1 VLRRAK
7 EGLIKYSTRYERL
20 VLLLLTVAYAF
31 NAMDRGI
38 ISIIGQAM
46 KVDLALSDTQFGLL
60 GGTAFAALY
69 AFGGIAIARL
79 AEHFNRVN
87 IIAIAMVVWSTLTTV
102 CGVAANFT
110 QLLLSRAGVGI
121 AEAGCTP
128 PAHSLISD
136 YFGASR
142 RTSALSV
149 YSSGISV
156 GYLVAALVGGYVA
169 QHYGWRAACGIVGL
183 PGIVVAIVLKLVV
196 REPARTVAPASTTA
210 GELREMLAVARTLM
224 RDRRAFHM
232 ILGVTVG
239 GFANYAFYAFAPLYF
254 NRAFGLSY
262 STTGVIA
269 ALTGGI
275 AVGVGIVAGGYLTD
289 RLGRRKPK
297 AYAMIPALGT
307 LLAIPF
313 YLLTAV
319 STDWHLATA
328 FLAVAGFLQY
338 TSLGPTFGVVQNSVE
353 PHRRATAT
361 ALLYIFLNVVALGGG
376 PLFTGW
382 VIDRSG
388 ASGSSLPD
396 ATRHGLLVLLIF
408 YAWASAHYFRA
419 SSVQSDSM

>member
-1 VLRRAK
+1 M
-7 EGLIKYSTRYERL
+7 IKDSTRYARL

-46 KVDLALSDTQFGLL
+46 KVDLGLTDTQFGLL
-60 GGTAFAALY
+60 SGTAFAALY
-69 AFGGIAIARL
+69 ALGGIPIARL
-79 AEHFNRVN
+79 AERFNRVN
-87 IIAIAMVVWSTLTTV
+87 IIAIAMVVWSSLTTV
-102 CGVAANFT
+102 CGLAADFT

-136 YFGASR
+136 YFEPSR

-149 YSSGISV
+149 YSSGISI
-156 GYLVAALVGGYVA
+156 GYLVAALAGGYVA
-169 QHYGWRAACGIVGL
+169 QHYGWRAACAIVGL
-183 PGIVVAIVLKLVV
+183 PGIALAVVLKLVV
-196 REPARTVAPASTTA
+196 QEPSRSRVARPISDEF
-210 GELREMLAVARTLM
+210 GEMLAVARTLV
-224 RDRRAFHM
+224 RDRRALHM

-254 NRAFGLSY
+254 NRAFGLDY

-275 AVGVGIVAGGYLTD
+275 AVGVGIVVGGYLTD
-289 RLGRRKPK
+289 RLGRNNPR
-297 AYAMIPALGT
+297 AYAMVPALGT
-307 LLAIPF
+307 LLATPF
-313 YLLTAV
+313 YLLTAL
-319 STDWHLATA
+319 SADWRLAA
-328 FLAVAGFLQY
+328 VFLGVAGFLQY
-338 TSLGPTFGVVQNSVE
+338 MSLGPTFGVVQNSVE
-353 PHRRATAT
+353 SHRRATAT
-361 ALLYIFLNVVALGGG
+361 ALLYIILNVVSLGGG

-382 VIDRSG
+382 VIDHSG
-388 ASGSSLPD
+388 PSPAD
-396 ATRHGLLVLLIF
+396 ATRHGLLVLGIF

>member
-1 VLRRAK
+1 
-7 EGLIKYSTRYERL
+7 
-20 VLLLLTVAYAF
+20 
-31 NAMDRGI
+31 M
-38 ISIIGQAM
+38 
-46 KVDLALSDTQFGLL
+46 
-60 GGTAFAALY
+60 AAL
-69 AFGGIAIARL
+69 A
-79 AEHFNRVN
+79 
-87 IIAIAMVVWSTLTTV
+87 
-102 CGVAANFT
+102 
-110 QLLLSRAGVGI
+110 
-121 AEAGCTP
+121 
-128 PAHSLISD
+128 
-136 YFGASR
+136 
-142 RTSALSV
+142 
-149 YSSGISV
+149 
-156 GYLVAALVGGYVA
+156 GGYVA
-169 QHYGWRAACGIVGL
+169 QHYGWRAACAIVGL
-183 PGIVVAIVLKLVV
+183 PGIVLAIVLKLVV
-196 REPARTVAPASTTA
+196 REPERSEARVSTRTVA
-210 GELREMLAVARTLM
+210 GEIGEMLAVARTLV

-289 RLGRRKPK
+289 RLGRRNPK
-297 AYAMIPALGT
+297 AYAMVPALGT

-319 STDWHLATA
+319 SSDWHLATA

-353 PHRRATAT
+353 SHRRATAT
-361 ALLYIFLNVVALGGG
+361 ALLYIFLNVVSLGGG

-388 ASGSSLPD
+388 ALGASLPD